1 MKDSLLKYKSSIKAE
16 YDRQKV
22 KDIVYF
28 PGKTYKFTAL
38 SAIDRNLLYVAELF
52 SKTIGMAK
60 LSYDGVG
67 IKGVYEPLFDVDVY
81 DLKALT
87 IGNNI
92 TAKGLSVGI

>member
-1 MKDSLLKYKSSIKAE
+1 M
-16 YDRQKV
+16 
-22 KDIVYF
+22 
-28 PGKTYKFTAL
+28 
-38 SAIDRNLLYVAELF
+38 LYVAELF
-52 SKTIGMAK
+52 SKTIGLAN